1 MTEISVDGVCDTMNR
16 AYLMTAMFTG
26 AEAVASY
33 IGYMVDW
40 GKDVLVP

>member
-1 MTEISVDGVCDTMNR
+1 
-16 AYLMTAMFTG
+16 MTAMFTG

-40 GKDVLVP
+40 VKGSKIIVFLVP